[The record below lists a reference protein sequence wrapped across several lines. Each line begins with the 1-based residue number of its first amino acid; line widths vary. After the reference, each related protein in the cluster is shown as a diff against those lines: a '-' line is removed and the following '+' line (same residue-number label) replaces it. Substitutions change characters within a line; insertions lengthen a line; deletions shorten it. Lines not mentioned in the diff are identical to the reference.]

1 MVKKQSARLFQKIY
15 QYRMTLIVVAIVL
28 IVVFA
33 LFGANMRTISEL
45 KEQRAQINAQIEE
58 AKDESE
64 QLDED
69 LKGLGT
75 KSYIEEI
82 AREYLNLY
90 YPDEQIVLPSDG
102 TSREKGK

>member
-1 MVKKQSARLFQKIY
+1 MAKKQSSSLPQKIY
-15 QYRMTLIVVAIVL
+15 QYRMTLIVVILVL
-28 IVVFA
+28 VVVFA
-33 LFGANMRTISEL
+33 LFGANMRTISDL
-45 KEQRAQINAQIEE
+45 KEQRAQIEE
-58 AKDESE
+58 RIADAKAESE

-102 TSREKGK
+102 TSREKAK

>member
-1 MVKKQSARLFQKIY
+1 MAKKQSSSLPQKIY
-15 QYRMTLIVVAIVL
+15 QYRMTLIVVVLVL

-33 LFGANMRTISEL
+33 LFGANMRTISDL
-45 KEQRAQINAQIEE
+45 KEQRAQIEE
-58 AKDESE
+58 RIADAKAESE

-102 TSREKGK
+102 TSREKAK